1 MLGERRNSYDLDFT
15 AWQAWCADHKLP
27 AYRAEQIYTW
37 HAKGITSFHDMSNI
51 PIAIRTLLDASFYAG
66 GLSVRE
72 DHTSAIDGT
81 RKWLFNL
88 HDGQTIESVLMQY
101 DYGRTVCISS
111 QAGCR
116 MGCSF
121 CASAYAGFGR
131 NLSSG
136 EMLAQVA
143 LAMRFAGERVS
154 RVVVMGIGEPLDN
167 RLELVRFLRR
177 LNDPQ
182 GLGIGLRHVTVST
195 CGIVPEMV
203 KFAEENLPVTLSVSL
218 HAPNQTVR
226 LSLMPIA
233 KRWPYDEL
241 LRACDAYQAR
251 SGRRLTF
258 EYALFR
264 DINDQERHARE
275 LASNIRHLR
284 AHVNLIPANDV
295 PGSPLQKSTPD
306 AVKRFIAELEKQ
318 RIRVTVR
325 RELGADIMAACGQ
338 LRRKKNVCKT
348 C

>member
-154 RVVVMGIGEPLDN
+154 RVVVMVGGRDN
-167 RLELVRFLRR
+167 RRACVSSGVSISA
-177 LNDPQ
+177 
-182 GLGIGLRHVTVST
+182 GLDHSHVTVST
-195 CGIVPEMV
+195 CGIVPKMV

-233 KRWPYDEL
+233 KRWPRRVV
-241 LRACDAYQAR
+241 RACDAYQA
-251 SGRRLTF
+251 LWAAF
-258 EYALFR
+258 
-264 DINDQERHARE
+264 
-275 LASNIRHLR
+275 
-284 AHVNLIPANDV
+284 DV
-295 PGSPLQKSTPD
+295 
-306 AVKRFIAELEKQ
+306 
-318 RIRVTVR
+318 
-325 RELGADIMAACGQ
+325 
-338 LRRKKNVCKT
+338 
-348 C
+348 